1 MNATHQDGTSSG
13 TDSASTLNAHAGH
26 ADAREKLIS
35 DMKNVI
41 SEAEDWLGST
51 TEQGSDK
58 LSAVKQQFDTTLQTA
73 KTDLLKLEATAL
85 ARAKL
90 AAQATDVYV
99 KDNPWKAVSLGAA
112 IGVIAGL
119 LIARAQ

>member
-1 MNATHQDGTSSG
+1 MNAINQDGTSSN
-13 TDSASTLNAHAGH
+13 SASASDLNAHAGY

-41 SEAEDWLGST
+41 SEAEDWLGNT
-51 TEQGSDK
+51 TEQGSNK

-73 KTDLLKLEATAL
+73 KTDLLKLEATML
-85 ARAKL
+85 ARTKL

-112 IGVIAGL
+112 VGLIVGL
-119 LIARAQ
+119 LIARTE